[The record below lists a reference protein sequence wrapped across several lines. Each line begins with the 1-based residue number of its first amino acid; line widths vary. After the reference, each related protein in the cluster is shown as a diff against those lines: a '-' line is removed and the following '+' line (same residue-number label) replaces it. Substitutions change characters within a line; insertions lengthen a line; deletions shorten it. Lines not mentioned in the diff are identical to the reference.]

1 MRPWES
7 QSDSPQPD
15 EAELVRRA
23 REGDM
28 SVWSRWYDEYYPLL
42 YRYALVRVG
51 SREDAED
58 IAAQAF
64 LSAFKSFGSF
74 RYRGRPVLAWLYRIA
89 HNAVASHLR
98 RQERAARAEASLRV
112 TRTASPGPEAG
123 LPLLELRQALARLK
137 PDQRE
142 VILLRFF
149 FSLSLRDAAG
159 AMGRSEGAVAALQT
173 RAVAALRRQIEAG
186 EPLGHVADSRATAA

>member
-1 MRPWES
+1 MEQWES
-7 QSDSPQPD
+7 PPESPESD
-15 EAELVRRA
+15 EADLVRRA

-28 SVWSRWYDEYYPLL
+28 SVWARWYDEYYPLL
-42 YRYALVRVG
+42 YRYAVVRVG

-64 LSAFKSFGSF
+64 LSAFKAFHSF

-98 RQERAARAEASLRV
+98 RRGRAARAEVRLGASQ
-112 TRTASPGPEAG
+112 TESEGPEAG
-123 LPLLELRQALARLK
+123 IPLLELRQALALLR

-149 FSLSLRDAAG
+149 FSLSLRDTAA
-159 AMGRSEGAVAALQT
+159 AMGRSEGAVAALQS
-173 RAVAALRRQIEAG
+173 RAVAALRRHIESG
-186 EPLGHVADSRATAA
+186 EPLRHVADTRANAA